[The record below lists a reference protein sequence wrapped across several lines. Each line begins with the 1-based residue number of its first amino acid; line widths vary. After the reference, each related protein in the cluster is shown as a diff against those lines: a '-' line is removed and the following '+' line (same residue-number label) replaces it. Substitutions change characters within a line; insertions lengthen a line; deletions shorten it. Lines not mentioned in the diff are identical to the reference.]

1 MSETPATPY
10 SSVVT
15 PASTFSWMKVIL
27 MVVPY
32 VALYVVAVWLVA
44 MTDSSPAEAAKLWLW
59 FIPVVG
65 LITIYGGW
73 NRMRSTGTSI
83 SGYLLRQILH
93 WGATAGVL
101 HLLFWPTVLVYLNSE
116 THGFVDIYILG
127 LSALLAGV
135 YVDWKMGLFGLFLLG
150 SGVGIA
156 FLDDNA
162 MLMTLTGLAVVG
174 VGLSVLIL
182 RLRRS

>member
-1 MSETPATPY
+1 MSETL
-10 SSVVT
+10 VT
-15 PASTFSWMKVIL
+15 PDFPADTPSKSFSWVKL
-27 MVVPY
+27 LLTVVPY

-44 MTDSSPAEAAKLWLW
+44 MTDSSPDQAGKLWLW
-59 FIPVVG
+59 FVPVVG
-65 LITIYGGW
+65 LIAIYGGW
-73 NRMRSTGTSI
+73 HRMSVSGDSLP
-83 SGYLLRQILH
+83 GYLIKQILH

-101 HLLFWPTVLVYLNSE
+101 HILFWPTVLVYLNAE

-127 LSALLAGV
+127 LSAILAGV
-135 YVDWKMGLFGLFLLG
+135 YVDWKMGLFGLFLVG

-162 MLMTLTGLAVVG
+162 MLMTLTGFAVLA

-182 RLRRS
+182 RLRKA